1 MSDGTKRATAH
12 SLKRTLRVCYPAG
25 KGELVLRTELDW
37 QRDIQPIAASEDGNI
52 TTFEIEA
59 RQPFVYFKPCL
70 IQDDEFHWA
79 TGTND
84 LLVMGEDDACVYPY
98 FFSDG
103 RGNFSPLI
111 EIPSGILGRDHRLRV
126 YLPPDRLQR
135 DYPITDVMLYKKSL

>member
-1 MSDGTKRATAH
+1 MTDGTKRATAH

-25 KGELVLRTELDW
+25 KGKLVLRTELDW

-84 LLVMGEDDACVYPY
+84 LLVIG
-98 FFSDG
+98 
-103 RGNFSPLI
+103 
-111 EIPSGILGRDHRLRV
+111 
-126 YLPPDRLQR
+126 
-135 DYPITDVMLYKKSL
+135 

>member
-1 MSDGTKRATAH
+1 M
-12 SLKRTLRVCYPAG
+12 
-25 KGELVLRTELDW
+25 
-37 QRDIQPIAASEDGNI
+37 
-52 TTFEIEA
+52 
-59 RQPFVYFKPCL
+59 YFKPCL

-98 FFSDG
+98 FFSDV

-135 DYPITDVMLYKKSL
+135 DYPITDVMLYRKSL